1 MNTAAILDVQH
12 RDDAVLARVTCQN
25 FTTEATDGLR
35 ADFNTLL
42 SEQGSLPVVVD
53 LAQVRFMPSV
63 TIGAMVEANNRCQ
76 EQGRQLALVAVPDA
90 IKKVFELCALDQ
102 MFSMYAS
109 VEDAL
114 AGS

>member
-1 MNTAAILDVQH
+1 MKSAAVLDVQH
-12 RDDAVLARVTCQN
+12 RDDAVLARVTCQD

-35 ADFNTLL
+35 AGFDTLL
-42 SEQGSLPVVVD
+42 SQAGTLPVVVD
-53 LAQVRFMPSV
+53 LAEVRFMPSV
-63 TIGAMVEANNRCQ
+63 TIGAMVEANNRCK

-90 IKKVFELCALDQ
+90 IRKVFELCALDQ
-102 MFSMYAS
+102 MFPMYAS